1 MERISTSQ
9 WYRSTSLFCK
19 LSFCRSDRSFLL
31 PKNKHKLRKESRIRK
46 IRQKSTMTKQDVI
59 ETVETIFEDV
69 DTRSFVNF
77 LEEPEDLKADYEAAK
92 YLFGDQDPE
101 SDTLEDHEDLL
112 KENEKLLLEYYKKQS
127 EEFFAEWNEGN
138 LLLIMARDLK
148 SITSKI
154 TKSGLNITEILERT
168 KRIYGNV
175 RDRYFD
181 GDRTED
187 IVWFLNFITS
197 GEPTKGNYGHVPVK
211 IMHRCLR
218 MYKKQGYVNGS
229 VEVTE
234 RLASLYNMGPN
245 GRKKHLDYILDILD
259 PDCTTT
265 AYHCGLAEW
274 TIIGK
279 MFAKDRADVKV
290 DVEKLIE
297 DFDILFNRSDE
308 EAIREVLSRW
318 KKNLTNG
325 CEK

>member
-1 MERISTSQ
+1 
-9 WYRSTSLFCK
+9 
-19 LSFCRSDRSFLL
+19 
-31 PKNKHKLRKESRIRK
+31 
-46 IRQKSTMTKQDVI
+46 MTKQNAI
-59 ETVETIFEDV
+59 ETVTSYFEEI
-69 DTRSFVNF
+69 DTRALV
-77 LEEPEDLKADYEAAK
+77 LDLKTTKDAEADYEAAK

-101 SDTLEDHEDLL
+101 SETLNNHEDLL
-112 KENEKLLLEYYKKQS
+112 EENEKLLIKYYKKQP

-148 SITSKI
+148 STTSKI
-154 TKSGLNITEILERT
+154 NKSGLNITEILERT

-229 VEVTE
+229 VELTE
-234 RLASLYNMGPN
+234 KLASFYNMGPN
-245 GRKKHLDYILDILD
+245 GRKKHLDYILNILD

-265 AYHCGLAEW
+265 AYHCGLAEHM
-274 TIIGK
+274 IIGK

-297 DFDILFNRSDE
+297 DFDILFDRSDE
-308 EAIREVLSRW
+308 NAIREVLNRW
-318 KKNLTNG
+318 KQNLTNG

>member
-187 IVWFLNFITS
+187 IV
-197 GEPTKGNYGHVPVK
+197 
-211 IMHRCLR
+211 
-218 MYKKQGYVNGS
+218 
-229 VEVTE
+229 
-234 RLASLYNMGPN
+234 
-245 GRKKHLDYILDILD
+245 
-259 PDCTTT
+259 
-265 AYHCGLAEW
+265 
-274 TIIGK
+274 
-279 MFAKDRADVKV
+279 
-290 DVEKLIE
+290 
-297 DFDILFNRSDE
+297 
-308 EAIREVLSRW
+308 
-318 KKNLTNG
+318 
-325 CEK
+325 